1 MRKIISLWLLP
12 FASPSFG
19 QELSIPDISSLFSPI
34 PGETKAVNALWW
46 ENPED
51 KRFTR
56 REVVVADLKGPGII
70 TMLHFALPE
79 KMKLD
84 RSVVMRVYWD
94 GEKEP
99 SVSVP
104 LVDFF
109 CDPNGTMEEID
120 TVLVDKKRGW
130 NAYFPMPFRKS
141 ARIVLYCDDEHIPE
155 EAIHSYAPCYFYAMW
170 RSVKSL
176 PPEAPYFHASWRQEK
191 ILLGRRDYIVLEAK
205 GRGHLVGLN
214 VTVRGVSP
222 GGVGYPVDQNMKFY
236 INGENEPSIEW
247 QGMEDGFG
255 FSWGFPEEKS
265 LFQHRGWHPYYKTGA
280 FAYKFLISDR
290 IWFIRSLKVAI
301 GFGKNEHPSFRQMFS
316 QPAHTL
322 EFSTTVYWYQTE
334 PHLPIP
340 PLPAYA
346 LRLPSPDAEQ
356 IAQREK
362 VAQRFRAEGI
372 TLSLR
377 CGHPDGD
384 AEFVEEGWDYR
395 WKEGYSFHS
404 PVLWQGEVNH
414 CWAGWKQL
422 RFDILCPKE
431 TKGTLRLF
439 IIDPD
444 NFAGG
449 RRQKIT
455 VGGREIGIFEG
466 FQTGRWIEV
475 EITPDDTRTGVIP
488 VVMENL
494 KLGAN
499 AVVSLVEF
507 RVER

>member
-1 MRKIISLWLLP
+1 MRKTISLWLLL

-79 KMKLD
+79 RMKLD

-99 SVSVP
+99 SVNVP

-176 PPEAPYFHASWRQEK
+176 PPNAPYFHASWRQEK

-280 FAYKFLISDR
+280 FAYKFLIGDR
-290 IWFIRSLKVAI
+290 ISFTRSL
-301 GFGKNEHPSFRQMFS
+301 F
-316 QPAHTL
+316 
-322 EFSTTVYWYQTE
+322 
-334 PHLPIP
+334 
-340 PLPAYA
+340 
-346 LRLPSPDAEQ
+346 
-356 IAQREK
+356 
-362 VAQRFRAEGI
+362 
-372 TLSLR
+372 
-377 CGHPDGD
+377 
-384 AEFVEEGWDYR
+384 
-395 WKEGYSFHS
+395 
-404 PVLWQGEVNH
+404 
-414 CWAGWKQL
+414 
-422 RFDILCPKE
+422 
-431 TKGTLRLF
+431 
-439 IIDPD
+439 
-444 NFAGG
+444 
-449 RRQKIT
+449 
-455 VGGREIGIFEG
+455 
-466 FQTGRWIEV
+466 
-475 EITPDDTRTGVIP
+475 
-488 VVMENL
+488 
-494 KLGAN
+494 
-499 AVVSLVEF
+499 VEF